1 MRATIYRRS
10 ILCGE
15 PMSSARQIFRKP
27 TIRPAE
33 RRGQGVP
40 RSLATSTGTLLLLAA
55 ALFILPGV
63 GQACSPSDQP
73 VTVNLRVVDENEHAV
88 PQAQVEVRLPEQ
100 SVASAM
106 TDDLGKTTITVP
118 APGRYLLRI
127 SKKEHLGNETSL
139 QITSTVA
146 EPVEVVL
153 PHIGLSK
160 QEITVQGTSADPV
173 TESSAGSSTLSPK
186 QAQQTPSRPT
196 TVKDALPLIPG
207 VVRANDGSLG
217 IAGYAENHSAMLVNS
232 VDVTD
237 PSTGGFGL
245 GVPIDS
251 VETINV
257 SEMPYLAQY
266 GKFIA
271 GVVVAETRRGGD
283 KWSLSLNDPLPE
295 FRIRSGHLVGLRDMS
310 PRLNVS
316 GPLLASR
323 LYVSEGIEYLVHK
336 QTVRTLPFPQN
347 ETWFKAINSFAQI
360 DAVLSPKQTITAS
373 FHFSPHSLRY
383 DGLGFFN
390 PQQVTP
396 NADFHE
402 STATITDRVSLA
414 GGLLEST
421 IANTRV
427 TTEIQPQRTAEMLLS
442 PVGNGG
448 NYFSQQARQATRFTW
463 MENWMPRTRHFFGD
477 HILQLG
483 SVLSH
488 SEDEGRLRLRPVL
501 LQDGSGHLLQRI
513 DFIKGRAFAV
523 SDYGPAV
530 YAQDHW
536 MLNPKFALD
545 LGLRL
550 EEQTITLTSRTAP
563 RGGFVWTPSQD
574 KKTVLRGG
582 VGVFYDFVPLGVYAF
597 QSSPEQVVTTYDT
610 RGAVVGDPVHY
621 ANITEQ
627 SARSHFPFIDRGARS
642 GNFAPYSVA
651 WHFELEQEISRS
663 LTVRAKYLESAAYD
677 LIILQPQ
684 FVHGEDALVLGSS
697 GASHTR
703 QYEFTARVGHNSER
717 QFFVSYV
724 RQHARGDVSD
734 GSSYTGN
741 LPFPVVRKSF
751 SSSLPYEIPN
761 RFLAWGSISLPRK
774 ICLNPHM
781 ELRNGF
787 PFYPVNAL
795 QQYIS
800 GTGAALRFPY
810 YFSADILVSKDFQIT
825 KKHAVRI
832 SIPMTNLTNH
842 FNALEVHSNSADPVY
857 RTFFGNYPRK
867 ILLDF
872 DFLN

>member
-1 MRATIYRRS
+1 MH
-10 ILCGE
+10 
-15 PMSSARQIFRKP
+15 QIVCKP
-27 TIRPAE
+27 AAASPK

-40 RSLATSTGTLLLLAA
+40 RSLAASLGSLVLLVAA
-55 ALFILPGV
+55 WFILAGV
-63 GQACSPSDQP
+63 GEASGSDDPS
-73 VTVNLRVVDENEHAV
+73 VAVNLRVVDENEHAV
-88 PQAQVEVRLPEQ
+88 PRAQVEVRLQEQ
-100 SVASAM
+100 SIVSAT
-106 TDDLGKTTITVP
+106 TDDFGNASIAVP
-118 APGRYLLRI
+118 APGRYLLRV
-127 SKKEHLGNETSL
+127 SKKEHLANETSL
-139 QITSTVA
+139 FITSAATEA
-146 EPVEVVL
+146 VEVVL

-160 QEITVQGTSADPV
+160 QETTVQGTSTDPV
-173 TESSAGSSTLSPK
+173 TEPSASASTLTPE
-186 QAQQTPSRPT
+186 QARQTPSRPA

-217 IAGYAENHSAMLVNS
+217 IAGYAESHSAMLVNS

-310 PRLNVS
+310 PRLNFS
-316 GPLLASR
+316 GPLRTNR
-323 LYVSEGIEYLVHK
+323 LYVSEGIEYLLHK
-336 QTVRTLPFPQN
+336 QTVRTLPFPEN
-347 ETWFKAINSFAQI
+347 ETWFKAVNSFSQI
-360 DAVLSPKQTITAS
+360 DAVVSPQQTITAS
-373 FHFSPHSLRY
+373 LHFSPHSLRY
-383 DGLGFFN
+383 DGLDFFN
-390 PQQVTP
+390 PQPVTP

-402 STATITDRVSLA
+402 STATITHRLSLA
-414 GGLLEST
+414 GGLLESA

-427 TTEIQPQRTAEMLLS
+427 AAGIQPQGTAEMLLT
-442 PVGNGG
+442 PLGNGG

-488 SEDEGRLRLRPVL
+488 SEDQGRLRLGPVL
-501 LQDGSGHLLQRI
+501 LQDGSGHRLQHI
-513 DFIKGRAFAV
+513 DFTDGRPFAV

-536 MLNPKFALD
+536 MLDPKFALD
-545 LGLRL
+545 LGVRL

-563 RGGFVWTPSQD
+563 RAGFVWTPSQD
-574 KKTVLRGG
+574 KRTVLRGG

-597 QSSPEQVVTTYDT
+597 QSSPEQIVTTYDA
-610 RGAVVGDPVHY
+610 RGGVVGAPLHY

-627 SARSHFPFIDRGARS
+627 SARSRFPFIDRGERS
-642 GNFAPYSVA
+642 GNFAPYSFA
-651 WHFELEQEISRS
+651 WNFELEREISRS
-663 LTVRAKYLESAAYD
+663 LTVRAKYLHSAAYD
-677 LIILQPQ
+677 LITLQPQ
-684 FVHGEDALVLGSS
+684 VVQGQNALVLGSS
-697 GASHTR
+697 AESHTR
-703 QYEFTARVGHNSER
+703 QFEFTARVGHNPER
-717 QFFVSYV
+717 QFFASYV
-724 RQHARGDVSD
+724 RQHARGAVSD
-734 GSSYTGN
+734 ASSYTGN
-741 LPFPVVRKSF
+741 VPFPVVRRSF
-751 SSSLPYEIPN
+751 TSSLPYEIPN
-761 RFLAWGSISLPRK
+761 RFLLWGTFSLPRK
-774 ICLNPHM
+774 FALNPHV

-787 PFYPVNAL
+787 PYYPVNAL

-800 GTGAALRFPY
+800 ASAHPQRFPG
-810 YFSADILVSKDFQIT
+810 YFSADMLVAKDFQIT
-825 KKHAVRI
+825 KKHTVRI
-832 SIPMTNLTNH
+832 SVPMINLTNH
-842 FNALEVHSNSADPVY
+842 FNALEVHSNVADPLY
-857 RTFFGNYPRK
+857 RTFLGNYPRK